1 MLSAVGYEILFD
13 FTILENGH
21 HFHFT
26 YYEED
31 ELERLNKLLLGI
43 FFFNESWVI
52 LITML
57 KRPILLCNFWS
68 LRVSF
73 IRITTPEPFETTDL
87 MEFRGQW

>member
-1 MLSAVGYEILFD
+1 MAGESLANWRKQCVSWVLSAVGYEILFD

-43 FFFNESWVI
+43 FF
-52 LITML
+52 
-57 KRPILLCNFWS
+57 
-68 LRVSF
+68 
-73 IRITTPEPFETTDL
+73 L
-87 MEFRGQW
+87 MKAG